1 MPSLLVPRSEGNWG
15 AAYDVLVTPKTNI
28 IMNKVYVQTYNGG
41 YGGIVYRLRI
51 ADESTG
57 QIVYDISSTEET
69 ADNNRVSISP
79 NIWKDFQD
87 VKMLSGKTYRLSLT
101 TITQDSSNY
110 DNGTHGS
117 RDPFNGASNEH
128 LEIKSASRK
137 YGRSALQF
145 PEWKF
150 DYTLDEPK
158 GIRVRSTTASAKG
171 IKTIA
176 KPTGTQ
182 EGDVLVLYVNH
193 YNDAII
199 DSNDGFIKTNTSEFS
214 TMLYKVATKYEP
226 EEYPIRIATAQ
237 LSWIE
242 MSLMSVADAK
252 VVNYGMVDKS
262 GSSFPP
268 VTTTRVNSRFAVIA
282 ASSLNDGSSALLPLT
297 ERYGKMCSSIVP
309 VNKNVTIY
317 RNSWDSRTK
326 FIILDENI
334 KRENTIKHIG
344 TTAPATSYSGINYIT
359 SWPVPRGIQVGD
371 LIVVMAQSTGSISNS
386 AIISPFGYTKVA
398 EATSNGSMGSSLFY
412 KIATKEDIDSTVS
425 VDTPRSPTGL
435 GFGSIN
441 VYRNGKFL
449 TGGVEKTIGFSTPIP
464 SPQEEV
470 VLLQQVRNN
479 YENPRVGFTRIAEH
493 KYGATTMHKYFYN
506 VNNTVPSS
514 IDGDYPEYG
523 VPFTVIGYSEGN
535 EPPTKPELFVKQPTV
550 NSMNL
555 SGESVQLEWTVSTD
569 KEGDSISYEVE
580 LYNGS
585 DWVSVESSVTV
596 NFYATILPSLDTD
609 KAQFRVR
616 AKDNKGGKSDYT
628 LGNVFTIA
636 TRLLLVQDNNIVK
649 SYKDGVWKA
658 IQ

>member
-1 MPSLLVPRSEGNWG
+1 MAFSIFGQGVVGNLSSD
-15 AAYDVLVTPKTNI
+15 ASTRTVNI
-28 IMNKVYVQTYNGG
+28 EKEMKKGDIVIITSMINIGG
-41 YGGIVYRLRI
+41 SYLSR
-51 ADESTG
+51 AP
-57 QIVYDISSTEET
+57 DI
-69 ADNNRVSISP
+69 
-79 NIWKDFQD
+79 
-87 VKMLSGKTYRLSLT
+87 
-101 TITQDSSNY
+101 
-110 DNGTHGS
+110 
-117 RDPFNGASNEH
+117 
-128 LEIKSASRK
+128 
-137 YGRSALQF
+137 
-145 PEWKF
+145 
-150 DYTLDEPK
+150 
-158 GIRVRSTTASAKG
+158 
-171 IKTIA
+171 
-176 KPTGTQ
+176 
-182 EGDVLVLYVNH
+182 
-193 YNDAII
+193 
-199 DSNDGFIKTNTSEFS
+199 DGFIKLSPDVPAAHNIHFYFKVIDTPVSNIRFDIKTCYQTTWMIVRGAIVESYNLSASFPLS
-214 TMLYKVATKYEP
+214 YKLNSSDR
-226 EEYPIRIATAQ
+226 RIAFITGKQPNSDWTPWGNYCYKSPSYSGLYQYSSYYRIFSNDFAIPDHDQ
-237 LSWIE
+237 YNTNNGQRNYLVLKEAEFIE
-242 MSLMSVADAK
+242 
-252 VVNYGMVDKS
+252 
-262 GSSFPP
+262 P
-268 VTTTRVNSRFAVIA
+268 R
-282 ASSLNDGSSALLPLT
+282 
-297 ERYGKMCSSIVP
+297 
-309 VNKNVTIY
+309 
-317 RNSWDSRTK
+317 
-326 FIILDENI
+326 
-334 KRENTIKHIG
+334 IKHIG
-344 TTAPATSYSGINYIT
+344 TTAPATSYSGVNYVT
-359 SWPVPRGIQVGD
+359 SWPVPSGMQVGD

-386 AIISPFGYTKVA
+386 AIISPSGYTKVA

-596 NFYATILPSLDTD
+596 NSYATILPSLDTD